1 MEKTL
6 QKSRVLTS
14 LREVRLEEQKGLRLK
29 DVV

>member
-1 MEKTL
+1 MEKHF
-6 QKSRVLTS
+6 KESRVLTS